1 MSAPVQPGG
10 AATLDPAPRTSPAAV
25 PDSHRRSRSRRV
37 RTPTILQM
45 EAVECGAAALAIVL
59 AHRGRWVSL
68 EELRVACG
76 VSRDGSRASNVLK
89 AARRYGLEAKG
100 FQMETSALL
109 DLPAPFIVFWNFHHF
124 LVVEGFRGDYVLLN
138 DPGTGPRKVKRE
150 EFDNSFT
157 GVVLTFATGP
167 DFEPGGRRTR
177 AFDGLGRRLGGGAGA
192 LTLVLLASL
201 LLVVPGL
208 MAPAFNRI
216 FIDRVLTAGFV
227 SWIGPL
233 FALMALT
240 ALGAMALTALQQHY
254 LLRLETR
261 MALRSASAFVRHVL
275 RLPVEFFAQRSAA
288 DVSSRIQANDTVA
301 QLLSRDLATA
311 AVSAIVVVFYAVFM
325 FSYDVWL
332 TSLSIGLVAANIILL
347 RWVARSRV
355 DATRR
360 LRQDRGRL
368 VGTTYNGLQLIE
380 TLKATGTENDF
391 FGRWAGFQ
399 TKVANGQQRLGI
411 STQALTVVPPLLVGI
426 NTALILWIGSDRV
439 VSGTITIGVLVAFQG
454 LLASF
459 TRPVQQLTDLGQKVQ
474 DVTAD
479 LTRLAD
485 VEQYRVASAFTR
497 IPEVTTGELAGHG
510 ELRGVTFGYSPLAPP
525 LIDGFELVVPP
536 GRRVALVGGSGSGKS
551 TLAKVVSGLYE
562 PWSGEVLLDGRSR
575 SAYSRHVLG
584 ASLAVVDQDI
594 FLFEGT
600 VRDNL
605 TLWDDTIPEVVLIE
619 ALRDAMIYDDVMRRP
634 GGLDSVISEGGRN
647 LSGGQRQRLEIARAL
662 AAEPRIVV
670 LDEATS
676 ALDTETERRIDD
688 NLRRRGC
695 TCIII
700 AHRLS
705 TIRDA
710 DEIVVLERGKV
721 VQRGRHDDLK
731 LVPGVYQSLIGAE

>member
-1 MSAPVQPGG
+1 MTAPTTSSATTGG
-10 AATLDPAPRTSPAAV
+10 ATPAHPAK
-25 PDSHRRSRSRRV
+25 RRV
-37 RTPTILQM
+37 RTPTVLQM

-59 AHRGRWVSL
+59 AHHDKWVPL
-68 EELRVACG
+68 EELRVSCG

-89 AARRYGLEAKG
+89 AARRYGMVAKG
-100 FQMETSALL
+100 YQMDTAALAEL
-109 DLPAPFIVFWNFHHF
+109 QTPFIVFWNFHHF
-124 LVVEGFRGDYVLLN
+124 LVVEGFKGDTVFLN
-138 DPGTGPRKVKRE
+138 DPGTGPRKVHVE
-150 EFDNSFT
+150 EFENSFT
-157 GVVLTFATGP
+157 GVALTFRPGP
-167 DFEPGGRRTR
+167 DFKPGGSRTK
-177 AFDGLGRRLGGGAGA
+177 AFDGLGRRLRGGGAA
-192 LTLVLLASL
+192 LLLVLLASL
-201 LLVVPGL
+201 LLVIPGL
-208 MAPAFNRI
+208 MAPAFSRI
-216 FIDRVLTAGFV
+216 FIDRVLTAGFT

-233 FALMALT
+233 FAVIAVT
-240 ALGAMALTALQQHY
+240 ALAAMALTSLQQHY

-261 MALRSASAFVRHVL
+261 MALRSSAAFVRHVL
-275 RLPVEFFAQRSAA
+275 RLPVEFFSQRSPA

-325 FSYDVWL
+325 FSYDLVL
-332 TSLSIGLVAANIILL
+332 TLISVALVVANIVLL

-399 TKVANGQQRLGI
+399 TKVANGQQRLGV
-411 STQALTVVPPLLVGI
+411 STQVLTVVPPLLVGL
-426 NTALILWIGSDRV
+426 NTGLILWIGSDRV
-439 VSGTITIGVLVAFQG
+439 VTGTITIGVLVAFQG

-459 TRPVQQLTDLGQKVQ
+459 TRPVQQLTELGQKVQ

-485 VEQYRVASAFTR
+485 VERYRIASQFVVE
-497 IPEVTTGELAGHG
+497 PEVTTGELAGHV
-510 ELRGVTFGYSPLAPP
+510 ELQAVTFGYSPLAPP
-525 LIDGFELVVPP
+525 LIEGFDLVVPP

-551 TLAKVVSGLYE
+551 TLAKVISGLYE
-562 PWSGEVLLDGRSR
+562 PWSGEVRLDGRPR

-605 TLWDDTIPEVVLIE
+605 TLWDDTIPEEVLVE

-634 GGLDSVISEGGRN
+634 GGLDAVITEGGRN

-662 AAEPRIVV
+662 TAQPRIVV

-695 TCIII
+695 TCVII

-710 DEIVVLERGKV
+710 DEIIVLDRGRV
-721 VQRGRHDDLK
+721 VQRGRHDELK
-731 LVPGVYQSLIGAE
+731 VVEGAYLSLIGAE